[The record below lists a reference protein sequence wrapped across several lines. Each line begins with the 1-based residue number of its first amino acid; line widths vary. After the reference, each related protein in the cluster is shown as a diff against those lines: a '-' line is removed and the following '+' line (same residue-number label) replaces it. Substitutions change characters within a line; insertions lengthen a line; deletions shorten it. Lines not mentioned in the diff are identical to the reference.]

1 MQRDA
6 REVHKLDLE
15 LLSQRRAQEKER
27 QAKVI
32 IDKHKKEI
40 KQQQSVVTD
49 DKRPTLTGGDSR
61 MRKST
66 STEQSSSD
74 LEGPPSQ
81 QLSTQTE
88 VSSLTGF
95 LSLFSILLPVAI
107 LLLLCCSL
115 ILQDPKIRTPSP
127 QTGSHLAIIT
137 TTSRSSS
144 KGNPTINGPYP
155 WAWPVSNLYF

>member
-88 VSSLTGF
+88 VSSLTVF
-95 LSLFSILLPVAI
+95 LSLFPPLLPVAI
-107 LLLLCCSL
+107 AAVVLF
-115 ILQDPKIRTPSP
+115 I
-127 QTGSHLAIIT
+127 HLAG
-137 TTSRSSS
+137 S
-144 KGNPTINGPYP
+144 KD
-155 WAWPVSNLYF
+155 